1 MRGLER
7 RESLRPLFPDDVEY
21 SHYVNRMAII
31 GEWGDT
37 ITLNLMG
44 IIWEINIAVLR
55 PNGEGGYVWN
65 RVYEGEREGGY
76 LCLYFEVSTMR
87 TW

>member
-31 GEWGDT
+31 GEWGDN

-55 PNGEGGYVWN
+55 PNGEGATCGT
-65 RVYEGEREGGY
+65 E
-76 LCLYFEVSTMR
+76 CMR
-87 TW
+87 GKGKEAIFVCISR